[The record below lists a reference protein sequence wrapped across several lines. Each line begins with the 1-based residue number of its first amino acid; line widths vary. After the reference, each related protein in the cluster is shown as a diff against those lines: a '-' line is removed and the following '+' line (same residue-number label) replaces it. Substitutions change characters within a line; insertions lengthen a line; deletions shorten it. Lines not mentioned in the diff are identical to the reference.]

1 MYDYLYGK
9 LVELTPS
16 YAVVETSGVGYNVE
30 ISLNTYTSLSGIEM
44 CKIYT
49 HLVVREDA
57 HLLHGFF
64 TKSERQIF
72 RLLISVSGIGP
83 NTARVM
89 LSSLTPGEIKNAI
102 LTDNVHLLKSVKG
115 IGIKTAERTI
125 IELRDKMEKAEIT
138 DEIFSTQNNTVK
150 NEALSALVMLGFPK
164 KNAET
169 VLDKIL
175 NETPD
180 LQVEH
185 AVKQALKRM

>member
-1 MYDYLYGK
+1 MFEYLSGK

-16 YAVVETSGVGYNVE
+16 YAVVETSGIGYVVE
-30 ISLNTYTSLSGIEM
+30 ISLNTYTSLSGAET
-44 CKIYT
+44 CRIYT

-57 HLLHGFF
+57 HLFFGFF
-64 TKSERQIF
+64 SKSERQIF

-89 LSSLTPGEIKNAI
+89 LSSLSPGEIKNAV
-102 LTDNVHLLKSVKG
+102 LTDNVNLLKSVKG
-115 IGIKTAERTI
+115 IGVKTAERAI
-125 IELRDKMEKAEIT
+125 IELRDKMDKTEIA
-138 DEIFSTQNNTVK
+138 DEILSTQNNTIK

-175 NETPD
+175 SDTPNI
-180 LQVEH
+180 QVEN